1 MPKESTLEQYRERL
15 FDDIDQLQDLTPS
28 LRGQLLRYRAIFTLK
43 LEHPY
48 VSNKGVAAMLQ
59 QEFGITSISQAY
71 RDIALVERL
80 LGNVRSSE
88 KQFIRY
94 LVVETLKEAIETAR
108 SLGQTKEMIAAADKL
123 GKYARLD
130 QEDQD
135 PLPYEEI
142 VPAPVEYANDPG
154 LIGRK
159 VPEGG
164 VKAYIERVK
173 KKYIEAEDIEY
184 EEVKYGS

>member
-1 MPKESTLEQYRERL
+1 MPKDSTLDLYRERL
-15 FDDIDQLQDLTPS
+15 FDDIDQLQDLTITQ
-28 LRGQLLRYRAIFTLK
+28 RDQILRYRAIFTLK

-48 VSNKGVAAMLQ
+48 VSNKNVAAMLE
-59 QEFGITSISQAY
+59 QEFGIKSISQAY
-71 RDIALVERL
+71 RDIGAVERL

-108 SLGQTKEMIAAADKL
+108 DNDEVKEMIAAADKL

-142 VPAPVEYANDPG
+142 VPLPIEYVNDPE
-154 LIGRK
+154 IMGRS
-159 VPEGG
+159 VPPGG
-164 VKAYIERVK
+164 VKAFIERVK

-184 EEVKYGS
+184 EEVKHGQ